1 MTIETKRL
9 LLCPL
14 SARQMRLWLSDLP
27 ALEREWDCHYEG
39 EPVEGTFREIVQ
51 QQWKITSM
59 DERNYLFH
67 SFWLLLRK
75 ADRTVVGAA
84 DFKAPPNARG
94 EVEIGYGLGGAHE
107 RRGYMTEA
115 VDALC
120 DWALQREDVESV
132 LAETERKNRP
142 SQNVLRRC
150 RFVLEHEGP
159 TLWWRRK
166 NRIRAA
172 DAQVRRP
179 SRVGENSF
187 WRRSKTEGFSE
198 KAMKKSASPDGGRMR
213 SLFCPLAGC
222 DGSKRSVK

>member
-1 MTIETKRL
+1 MTIETERL

-14 SARQMRLWLSDLP
+14 NARQLWLWFSDLP
-27 ALEREWDCHYEG
+27 ALEREWDCYYDG

-51 QQWKITSM
+51 QQWEITSR

-75 ADRTVVGAA
+75 ADRIVVGAV
-84 DFKAPPNARG
+84 DFKAPPNIQG

-115 VDALC
+115 VEALC
-120 DWALQREDVESV
+120 AWALERKDVGSI

-150 RFVLEHEGP
+150 NFVLEQDAD
-159 TLWWRRK
+159 TLWWRRS
-166 NRIRAA
+166 
-172 DAQVRRP
+172 Q
-179 SRVGENSF
+179 
-187 WRRSKTEGFSE
+187 
-198 KAMKKSASPDGGRMR
+198 
-213 SLFCPLAGC
+213 
-222 DGSKRSVK
+222 